1 MPVIYVQNE
10 SAGLLPQRLRYVLD
24 ILERHPLAPP
34 DVHFALQKTGS
45 ADHTITYGE
54 TANPPTNHVAIEGS
68 GKFLLEKKLEEYH
81 PGDFQNWKKRIFSFD
96 KKALYGLDFGKK
108 SGVGE
113 TPFFKDGKIE
123 MDIFANLFFHLS
135 RMEEWICTADQLD
148 VHERMQTGKQFLA
161 RENIA
166 QQPVVDQIVSAFYKC
181 LGFARQRLPTAISL
195 THDIDLIEK
204 FKGFGHFTRQA
215 AGLLYHQ
222 KNLPQ
227 LVRLKFQFF
236 KTWLGSSADPFDTF
250 DWLLDGER
258 VGERVIYFLSGGS
271 RTKVENHFSIKSP
284 EARRVIEL
292 AKERGY
298 AIGLHPSYDAHTDGQ
313 LFENQKQALEE
324 AAQTTIRHNRQHY
337 LRWKFPETPDLIEKS
352 GLAYDSTLGFADRIG
367 FRCGTGFT
375 YALYNF
381 EEERPYRFLEK
392 PLVLMDVAWLREVLP
407 EFPQRRLSGEQM
419 DQAARKLE
427 DFLSAN
433 EWNTAICANFHNS
446 VFDSVNL
453 DADRLKKIYL
463 EKIVRGENK

>member
-10 SAGLLPQRLRYVLD
+10 SPGLLPQRLRYVLD

-135 RMEEWICTADQLD
+135 RMEEWICTAEQLD
-148 VHERMQTGKQFLA
+148 AHERMQAGKQFLA

-181 LGFARQRLPTAISL
+181 LGFAPQRLPTTISL

-204 FKGFGHFTRQA
+204 FKGFGHFIRQA
-215 AGLLYHQ
+215 AGLFYHQ

-236 KTWLGSSADPFDTF
+236 KTWLGGSADPFDTF
-250 DWLLDGER
+250 DWLLDG
-258 VGERVIYFLSGGS
+258 
-271 RTKVENHFSIKSP
+271 
-284 EARRVIEL
+284 
-292 AKERGY
+292 
-298 AIGLHPSYDAHTDGQ
+298 
-313 LFENQKQALEE
+313 
-324 AAQTTIRHNRQHY
+324 
-337 LRWKFPETPDLIEKS
+337 
-352 GLAYDSTLGFADRIG
+352 
-367 FRCGTGFT
+367 
-375 YALYNF
+375 
-381 EEERPYRFLEK
+381 
-392 PLVLMDVAWLREVLP
+392 
-407 EFPQRRLSGEQM
+407 
-419 DQAARKLE
+419 
-427 DFLSAN
+427 
-433 EWNTAICANFHNS
+433 
-446 VFDSVNL
+446 
-453 DADRLKKIYL
+453 
-463 EKIVRGENK
+463 

>member
-24 ILERHPLAPP
+24 ILEQHPLAPP
-34 DVHFALQKTGS
+34 DVHFEMQKTS
-45 ADHTITYGE
+45 AADFTVVYGGATNQAADCIT
-54 TANPPTNHVAIEGS
+54 VEGS
-68 GKFLLEKKLEEYH
+68 GKFLLEKKLEEYR
-81 PGDFQNWKKRIFSFD
+81 PADFQNWKKRIFSFD
-96 KKALYGLDFGKK
+96 EKALYGLDFGKK

-135 RMEEWICTADQLD
+135 RMEEWICTVDQLD
-148 VHERMQTGKQFLA
+148 AHERMQAGKQFLA

-166 QQPVVDQIVSAFYKC
+166 HQPVVDQIVSAFYEC
-181 LGFARQRLPTAISL
+181 LDFAPQRRPTVISL
-195 THDIDLIEK
+195 THDIDLIQK
-204 FKGFGHFTRQA
+204 FKGFGNFVRQA
-215 AGLLYHQ
+215 FGLFYHQ
-222 KNLPQ
+222 KNPTQ
-227 LVRLKFQFF
+227 LARFKFQFF
-236 KTWLGSSADPFDTF
+236 KTRLSGKADPFDTF
-250 DWLLDGER
+250 HWLLADER
-258 VGERVIYFLSGGS
+258 VRERVIYFLAGGS
-271 RTKVENHFSIKSP
+271 RAKVENHFSIKSP

-298 AIGLHPSYDAHTDGQ
+298 VIGLHPSYDAHTDGQ
-313 LFENQKQALEE
+313 LFEKQKQTLEE
-324 AAQTTIRHNRQHY
+324 VAQTTIRHSRQHY

-352 GLAYDSTLGFADRIG
+352 GIAYDSTLGFADRIG
-367 FRCGTGFT
+367 FRCGTGFD
-375 YALYNF
+375 YPLYNF
-381 EEERPYRFLEK
+381 KEERPYRFLEK

-433 EWNTAICANFHNS
+433 EWNTAICTNFHNS

-453 DADRLKKIYL
+453 DADWLKKIYL
-463 EKIVRGENK
+463 EKIVRAGNK